1 MMKRV
6 FLGTIMVLSMISCI
20 KDEISELNT
29 GVKTLSAT
37 VEGNSLTKVGFTD
50 LSTDGTGPVSFFW
63 TEGDK
68 IGVTTVVGDGPSDR
82 FSLMSLDDTDQEKQI
97 GAGYPNGSFT
107 GDFSEEP
114 SGYAVYPMHEKHS
127 MNHDK
132 VWLDYYLP
140 SQYSY
145 KKLDSRY
152 AVHDG
157 NSHNAPMWGEI
168 DENGSVS
175 FKHLGGVIAFQVNNL
190 PANAVQMQFVLTAS
204 HKINGYFGVDLG
216 GSDPVLTTDKT
227 EEAECKVVV
236 DFITAVNQTTGFF
249 YIPVPTGEYEYF
261 NAVVKQNGKDI
272 CGYFWEDVTINRCDI
287 RRAIMNIKNTGGQVS
302 YTETVGSAEDVRD
315 AMVDGARTVK
325 VAMVSPD
332 NDASEGEATIVI
344 PKKNLQEAGVPHE
357 LFIMNIDE
365 LTKSIIIM
373 EEDDANV
380 DDKVRHIQNLMIHVP
395 SSAEDKDL
403 VIYMPNATV
412 TLVRNSQNIVTLT
425 SVETSTADNTLIIK
439 GVKIEELIINK
450 GSIRVSKEAEIT
462 NWESTSGATGN
473 IYVEGGKIPDGAVP
487 AGYTIIGSLKDF
499 LANNPSGTYTLTKD
513 ETVAP
518 NTIIPKGVAIEGAYV
533 EGEKYSITTDKVDD
547 GKGKAVFILEGGTI
561 SNVAFESPDTQY
573 DIIVK
578 SGVSTIDNC
587 DFRTSTAS
595 EMGKGKRSIYAGSG
609 VSGHLGVFNT
619 VFDNGAYA
627 FNFSEPND
635 LEVVFQ
641 KCQLGGWLS
650 GYGRSHYFMNCTFKG
665 SGNYQNYIPYCDTRF
680 EKCIFEDDFTISLK
694 HASNLMFYDCT
705 RAEETIDEPSDLCWD
720 FSGDG
725 NDNGISEMVTIGDKV
740 WKNSKTTEAAEW
752 EESESPVAYIIKN
765 GVNKYYYSLQEAI
778 KDVNGGEWI
787 VLLRDIEDAEG
798 VIIDERKI
806 VQIDFEGHTYTLNGP
821 GVGSKGTET
830 LGFQI
835 LSGYVVLIDGTINCS
850 EDNKNR
856 KWTETSSE
864 KGIAMMIQNYA
875 DLALDQM
882 TIDGTNIAHNG
893 NNVRYIVSN
902 NSGHV
907 NIVNTSIIAPEGDIA
922 FDVCKYGSYSEPL
935 VRCTQCNIDGEIE
948 LSGGTLKV
956 SKGVMQLTKPIKV
969 KSDAELI
976 LNDGCCIIP
985 SKSWRGGDALIV
997 VNRKGNLTLRGL
1009 GEISNNGN
1017 TNVYAAIKMTEKGE
1031 ENTDGKASL
1040 VVEGPTLNGYYY
1052 GITGNGNRHNTSI
1065 CIRSGVVSSSCKNDG
1080 HAIYHPQNGEL
1091 VIDGGEFIGYNS
1103 AVELRGGEMTVYDG
1117 YFQSM
1122 HEGETVAMQN
1132 GSGTSI
1138 IGAAIAVS
1146 PHNASSKVKLTISG
1160 GRFEGK
1166 TNHALY
1172 EAYTNTDAEISNAIL
1187 SVSGGAFLGKVYSES
1202 CKNFIYGGSY
1212 SDNSY
1217 MQYLAAGAKYDNDGD
1232 MYFVYMPESS
1242 AQ

>member
-1 MMKRV
+1 MVKRV

-20 KDEISELNT
+20 KDEISEPNT

-37 VEGNSLTKVGFTD
+37 VEGNSLTKVGFAD
-50 LSTDGTGPVSFFW
+50 RDGTGPVSFFW

-68 IGVTTVVGDGPSDR
+68 IGVTTDAGNGPSNS
-82 FSLMSLDDTDQEKQI
+82 FSLMSLDVTDEEKQI
-97 GAGYPNGSFT
+97 GAGCPNGSFT

-127 MNHDK
+127 MIHTK
-132 VWLDYYLP
+132 AWLDYYLP

-145 KKLDSRY
+145 KELDSRY
-152 AVHDG
+152 AVPDG
-157 NSHNAPMWGEI
+157 NSHNAPMWGKI

-190 PANAVQMQFVLTAS
+190 PAKAVNMQFVLTAS
-204 HKINGYFGVDLG
+204 HKINGTFGVSLG
-216 GSDPVLTTDKT
+216 ESNPVLETETDRP
-227 EEAECKVVV
+227 EDECKVVV

-249 YIPVPTGEYEYF
+249 YIPVPTGYYKYF
-261 NAVVKQNGKDI
+261 DAVVKQNGKEI
-272 CGYFWEDVTINRCDI
+272 YGYSWKDVTINRCDI
-287 RRAIMNIKNTGGQVS
+287 RRAIMNIKNTGGEVS
-302 YTETVGSAEDVRD
+302 YTTTVESAKEVRG

-325 VAMVSPD
+325 VAKVSPD
-332 NDASEGEATIVI
+332 NDASDEATIVI
-344 PKKNLQEAGVPHE
+344 PKKNLQEASFHHE
-357 LFIMNIDE
+357 LFIMEIDNS
-365 LTKSIIIM
+365 TRSIIIM
-373 EEDDANV
+373 EEEDDANV
-380 DDKVRHIQNLMIHVP
+380 DDKVRHIQNLMIQVP
-395 SSAEDKDL
+395 SSAEGKKL
-403 VIYMPNATV
+403 VIDMPNATV
-412 TLVRNSQNIVTLT
+412 TLVRNSQNSVTLNY
-425 SVETSTADNTLIIK
+425 VETSTADNTLIIK

-462 NWESTSGATGN
+462 KWESTSGAKGN
-473 IYVEGGKIPDGAVP
+473 IYVEGGKIPEGNAP
-487 AGYTIIGSLKDF
+487 EGYTIIGSLKDF
-499 LANNPSGTYTLTKD
+499 LDNNPSGTYTLTKD
-513 ETVAP
+513 EIVAP

-533 EGEKYSITTDKVDD
+533 DGEKYSITTDKVDD

-587 DFRTSTAS
+587 DFITSTAS

-609 VSGHLGVFNT
+609 VSGHLGVFNS

-705 RAEETIDEPSDLCWD
+705 RAEETIDEPSDLLWD

-725 NDNGISEMVTIGDKV
+725 EDNGTSEMVTIGDKV
-740 WKNSKTTEAAEW
+740 WKNSATTVETVKW
-752 EESESPVAYIIKN
+752 EESELPIASIIKN
-765 GVNKYYYSLQEAI
+765 GVDKYYYSLQDAI
-778 KDVNGGEWI
+778 KDVEEKETI
-787 VLLRDIEDAEG
+787 VILRDVADAAG
-798 VIIDERKI
+798 LVIDENKQ
-806 VQIDFEGHTYTLNGP
+806 VVIDFNEHTYTLNGP

-835 LSGYVVLIDGTINCS
+835 MSGQVVFINGTINCS

-875 DLALDQM
+875 DLVLDQM

-902 NSGHV
+902 NSGKV
-907 NIVNTSIIAPEGDIA
+907 VINSTSIIAPEGDIA
-922 FDVCKYGSYSEPL
+922 FDVCKYGSYSAPF
-935 VRCTQCNIDGEIE
+935 VYCSQCNIDGEIE
-948 LSGGTLKV
+948 LSGGALEV

-976 LNDGCCIIP
+976 LNDGCYIFP
-985 SKSWRGGDALIV
+985 SKYWRGGDALIV
-997 VNRKGNLTLRGL
+997 VNRKGNLTLSGS

-1065 CIRSGVVSSSCKNDG
+1065 CIRRGVVSSSCENDG

-1091 VIDGGEFIGYNS
+1091 VIYDGEFIGYNS
-1103 AVELRGGEMTVYDG
+1103 AVELRGGEMTVHYG

-1122 HEGETVAMQN
+1122 HDGETVAMQN

-1146 PHNASSKVKLTISG
+1146 PHNASSNVKLTILDG
-1160 GRFEGK
+1160 IFEGK

-1187 SVSGGAFLGKVYSES
+1187 SVSGGAFFGKVYSES
-1202 CKNFIYGGSY
+1202 CENFIHGGYY
-1212 SDNSY
+1212 SDNPDEK
-1217 MQYLAAGAKYDNDGD
+1217 YLAAGAQSDYDGD
-1232 MYFVYMPESS
+1232 MYGVYMPESS